1 MTYHFDDFFGEAEE
15 ITLTET
21 FGSFKITEDP
31 GIINPIILKVYFKIS
46 SVYING
52 FKIKVNNDHPEAE
65 LVFVWFNKSTVNIHE
80 KTFTG
85 LRANSRYYDASEITL
100 SVVKDEINKYTKVNT
115 IIENG
120 KIVRLLTPM
129 QRGYTITTFKT

>member
-1 MTYHFDDFFGEAEE
+1 MTYQFDDFFGEAEE

-21 FGSFKITEDP
+21 FGSFKITDDP
-31 GIINPIILKVYFKIS
+31 VNNQSNNLESVFQDFIS
-46 SVYING
+46 KNING

-65 LVFVWFNKSTVNIHE
+65 LVFVWFNKSTVNIHG

-85 LRANSRYYDASEITL
+85 LRADSRYYNASEITL

-129 QRGYTITTFKT
+129 QRGYTITTF

>member
-1 MTYHFDDFFGEAEE
+1 MTYQFDDFFGEAEVF
-15 ITLTET
+15 TLTET
-21 FGSFKITEDP
+21 FGSFKITDDP
-31 GIINPIILKVYFKIS
+31 VNNQSNNLESVFQDFIS
-46 SVYING
+46 KNING

-65 LVFVWFNKSTVNIHE
+65 LVFVWFNKSTVNIHG

-85 LRANSRYYDASEITL
+85 LRADSRYYNASEITL

-120 KIVRLLTPM
+120 KIVRSLTPM
-129 QRGYTITTFKT
+129 QREYTITTF

>member
-1 MTYHFDDFFGEAEE
+1 MTYQFDDFFGEAEE

-31 GIINPIILKVYFKIS
+31 VNNQSNNLESVFQDFIS
-46 SVYING
+46 KNING

-65 LVFVWFNKSTVNIHE
+65 LVFVWFNKSTVNIHG

-85 LRANSRYYDASEITL
+85 LRADSRYYNASEITL

-120 KIVRLLTPM
+120 KIVRPLTPM
-129 QRGYTITTFKT
+129 QREYTITTI

>member
-1 MTYHFDDFFGEAEE
+1 MTYQFDDFFGEAEE

-21 FGSFKITEDP
+21 FGSFKVTDNPVIRDVGNLED
-31 GIINPIILKVYFKIS
+31 IYQDFIDKN
-46 SVYING
+46 ING
-52 FKIKVNNDHPEAE
+52 FKIKINNDHPEAG
-65 LVFVWFNKSTVNIHE
+65 LVFVWFNQLIVNIHE
-80 KTFTG
+80 ITFTG
-85 LRANSRYYDASEITL
+85 LRADSRYYNASEITL

-129 QRGYTITTFKT
+129 QREYTITTF

>member
-1 MTYHFDDFFGEAEE
+1 MTYHFDDIFGEAEE

-21 FGSFKITEDP
+21 FGSFKITDDP
-31 GIINPIILKVYFKIS
+31 VNNQSNNLESVFQDFIS
-46 SVYING
+46 KNING

-65 LVFVWFNKSTVNIHE
+65 LVFVWFNKSTVNIHG

-85 LRANSRYYDASEITL
+85 LRADSRYYNASEITL

-120 KIVRLLTPM
+120 KIVRPLTPM
-129 QRGYTITTFKT
+129 QREYTITTF